1 MSSRTEG
8 FGAIETGLTCE
19 TLGDRGTDP
28 FVPLAKPDGGNIAGC
43 DASVCIIAARMT
55 PAFPHLLE
63 PVDFGHTTLR
73 NRVVMGSMHVK
84 LEDRASDIKKLA
96 AYFAARARGGA
107 GLIVTGGYA
116 PNRRGW
122 LLPFAG
128 DMTSASDAR
137 RHQEVTGAVHAEDGK
152 IALQILHA
160 GRYSYHPFSLSASAS
175 KSPITPFSAKA
186 MSART
191 VEKTVADFASA
202 AALAREAGYDAV
214 EIMGSEGYLINQFLA
229 PRTNRREDE
238 WGGSPENRR
247 RFPTE
252 IVKAVREK
260 VGEDFLV
267 IYRISAMDL
276 VDDGQTLDEILELAG
291 EVESAGASML
301 TTGIGWHEARV
312 PTIVTSVPRA
322 AFVEQTAA
330 IKQVVEIPVVASNR
344 INMPQQAEQ
353 LIAEGK
359 ADLIQMARPFLA
371 DPDWVNKAAAGKERL
386 INTCIACNQA
396 CLDHTF
402 RNKRASCL
410 VNPRAAYE
418 TELLIEPAAKPR
430 RVAVVGAGPAG
441 LACST
446 TLAERGHHVVLY
458 EASEAIGG
466 QFNLARRIPGKE
478 EFDETI
484 RYFDALLEEHGVE
497 RRFGTRVTAD
507 ELRAAGFDAV
517 VVATG
522 VEGRTPSIPG
532 VDHAKVRSYQ
542 EAIEDPAGNG
552 HTVAVIGA
560 GGIGFDV
567 SELLTTEDSPTLD
580 LAVWRNEWGVAP
592 EHDTRGGLVAPELP
606 TSPRKVVLLQRKDDA
621 LGKGLGKTSGWVHR
635 AVLKKKQVEMVQG
648 ARYDKIDDAGLHISF
663 GKEHGQQ
670 RVIEADT
677 IVLCAGQESARG
689 LYDDL
694 VAASDVEVHIIGGA
708 DVAAELD
715 AKRAIRQGTELAAKL

>member
-1 MSSRTEG
+1 MES
-8 FGAIETGLTCE
+8 AY
-19 TLGDRGTDP
+19 
-28 FVPLAKPDGGNIAGC
+28 
-43 DASVCIIAARMT
+43 
-55 PAFPHLLE
+55 PHLLE
-63 PVDFGHTTLR
+63 PIDFGHTQLR

-84 LEDRASDIKKLA
+84 LEDRASDVHKLA
-96 AYFAARARGGA
+96 AYFAERARGGA
-107 GLIVTGGYA
+107 GLVVTGGYS

-137 RHQEVTGAVHAEDGK
+137 RHKTITDAVHAEDGK

-186 MSART
+186 MSSRT
-191 VEKTVADFASA
+191 VERTVQDFARA
-202 AALAREAGYDAV
+202 AVLAREAGYDAV

-229 PRTNRREDE
+229 PRTNKREDE

-247 RFPTE
+247 RFPRE
-252 IVKAVREK
+252 IIKAVREQA
-260 VGEDFLV
+260 GDDFLV
-267 IYRISAMDL
+267 IYRISALDL
-276 VDDGQTLDEILELAG
+276 VDDGQTIEEILELAG
-291 EVESAGASML
+291 EIETAGASML

-322 AFVEQTAA
+322 AFIEQTAA
-330 IKQVVEIPVVASNR
+330 IKHVVDIPVVASNR
-344 INMPQQAEQ
+344 INMPDQAEA
-353 LIAEGK
+353 LLAEGK
-359 ADLIQMARPFLA
+359 ADMIQMARPFLA
-371 DPDWVNKAAAGKERL
+371 DPEWVNKAAAGKPQL

-418 TELLIEPAAKPR
+418 TELVIEPADASR
-430 RVAVVGAGPAG
+430 RIAVVGAGPAG

-446 TLAERGHHVVLY
+446 TLAERGHSVTLF
-458 EASEAIGG
+458 EAAQQIGG

-484 RYFDALLEEHGVE
+484 RYFDALIDERGVE
-497 RRFGTRVTAD
+497 RRLGTRATAA
-507 ELRAAGFDAV
+507 ELASEGFDAV
-517 VVATG
+517 VIATG
-522 VEGRTPSIPG
+522 VKARTPDIPG
-532 VDHAKVRSYQ
+532 VDHPKVRSYQ

-552 HTVAVIGA
+552 AQVAVIGA

-567 SELLTTEDSPTLD
+567 SELLVNETSPTLD
-580 LAVWRNEWGVAP
+580 LAEWRREWGVAP
-592 EHDTRGGLVAPELP
+592 EFETRGGIVDAEVTP
-606 TSPRKVVLLQRKDDA
+606 SPRKVVLLQRKQDA

-635 AVLKKKQVEMVQG
+635 AVLKKKQVEMVAG
-648 ARYDKIDDAGLHISF
+648 ARYERIDDDGLHISF
-663 GKEHGQQ
+663 GKDHEES
-670 RVIEADT
+670 RTIPADT
-677 IVLCAGQESARG
+677 IVLCAGQESVR
-689 LYDDL
+689 DL
-694 VAASDVEVHIIGGA
+694 FDELSESGIETHVIGGA

-715 AKRAIRQGTELAAKL
+715 AKRAIRQGTELAARL

>member
-1 MSSRTEG
+1 MS
-8 FGAIETGLTCE
+8 
-19 TLGDRGTDP
+19 DY
-28 FVPLAKPDGGNIAGC
+28 
-43 DASVCIIAARMT
+43 
-55 PAFPHLLE
+55 PHLLE
-63 PVDFGHTTLR
+63 PLDFGHTKLR

-84 LEDRASDIKKLA
+84 LEDRAADIKKLA
-96 AYFAARARGGA
+96 AYFATRAKGGA
-107 GLIVTGGYA
+107 GLMVTGGYS

-128 DMTSASDAR
+128 EMVSGRDAR
-137 RHQEVTGAVHAEDGK
+137 RHQTVTNAVHAEDGK

-160 GRYSYHPFSLSASAS
+160 GRYSYHPFSLSASSS

-191 VEKTVADFASA
+191 VEKTVNDFADA
-202 AALAREAGYDAV
+202 AVLAREAGYDAV
-214 EIMGSEGYLINQFLA
+214 EIMGSEGYLVNQFLA
-229 PRTNRREDE
+229 PRTNQREDD

-276 VDDGQTLDEILELAG
+276 VDDGQTIDEILALAD
-291 EVESAGASML
+291 EIEQAGASML

-322 AFVEQTAA
+322 AFADQTAM
-330 IKQVVEIPVVASNR
+330 IKQVVDIPVVASNR
-344 INMPQQAEQ
+344 INMPDQAEQ
-353 LIAEGK
+353 LLADGK
-359 ADLIQMARPFLA
+359 ADLVQMARPFLA
-371 DPDWVNKAAAGKERL
+371 DPEWVNKAAAGKPEL

-402 RNKRASCL
+402 KNKRATCL

-418 TELLIEPAAKPR
+418 TELILTQVELPR

-446 TLAERGHHVVLY
+446 GLAERGHTVTLF
-458 EASEAIGG
+458 EASEGIGG

-484 RYFDALLEEHGVE
+484 RYFDALLDEQGVE

-507 ELRAAGFDAV
+507 QLRAENFDAV

-532 VDHAKVRSYQ
+532 VEHVKVRSYT

-552 HTVAVIGA
+552 KTVAVIGA

-567 SELLTTEDSPTLD
+567 SELLTNEESPTLD
-580 LAVWRNEWGVAP
+580 LAAWKQEWGVAP
-592 EHDTRGGLVAPELP
+592 EQETRGGIIEP
-606 TSPRKVVLLQRKDDA
+606 TIPPSPRKVVLLQRKDES
-621 LGKGLGKTSGWVHR
+621 LGRGLGKTSGWVHR
-635 AVLKKKQVEMVQG
+635 AVLQKKQVEMIKG
-648 ARYDKIDDAGLHISF
+648 ARYDKIDDAGLHISL
-663 GKEHGQQ
+663 GKEHEES
-670 RVIEADT
+670 RTIEADT
-677 IVLCAGQESARG
+677 IVLCAGQESVRS
-689 LYDDL
+689 LYDEL
-694 VAASDVEVHIIGGA
+694 IEAGVEAHLIGGA
-708 DVAAELD
+708 DVAVEID
-715 AKRAIRQGTELAAKL
+715 AKRAIRQGTELAAEL

>member
-1 MSSRTEG
+1 MS
-8 FGAIETGLTCE
+8 
-19 TLGDRGTDP
+19 DY
-28 FVPLAKPDGGNIAGC
+28 
-43 DASVCIIAARMT
+43 
-55 PAFPHLLE
+55 PHLLE
-63 PVDFGHTTLR
+63 PLDFGHTKLR

-96 AYFAARARGGA
+96 AYFAARAKGGA
-107 GLIVTGGYA
+107 GLMVTGGYS

-128 DMTSASDAR
+128 EMVSSRDAR
-137 RHQEVTGAVHAEDGK
+137 RHQTVTGAVHAEDGK
-152 IALQILHA
+152 IAMQLLHA

-191 VEKTVADFASA
+191 VEKTVNDFADA

-229 PRTNRREDE
+229 PRTNKRDDD
-238 WGGSPENRR
+238 WGGTPENRR

-276 VDDGQTLDEILELAG
+276 VDDGQTIDEILALAD
-291 EVESAGASML
+291 EIEQAGASML

-322 AFVEQTAA
+322 AFAEQTAT
-330 IKQVVEIPVVASNR
+330 IKQVVDIPVVASNR
-344 INMPQQAEQ
+344 INMPDQAEK
-353 LIAEGK
+353 LLAEGK
-359 ADLIQMARPFLA
+359 ADLVQMARPFLA
-371 DPDWVNKAAAGKERL
+371 DPDWVNKAAAGKPQL

-402 RNKRASCL
+402 KNKRASCL

-418 TELLIEPAAKPR
+418 TELVLAPVETSR
-430 RVAVVGAGPAG
+430 RIAVVGAGPAG

-446 TLAERGHHVVLY
+446 GLAERGHTVTLF
-458 EASEAIGG
+458 EASAEIGG

-484 RYFDALLEEHGVE
+484 RYFDALLDELGVE
-497 RRFGTRVTAD
+497 RRFSTRATA
-507 ELRAAGFDAV
+507 ESLRGEGFDSV
-517 VVATG
+517 VIATG

-532 VDHAKVRSYQ
+532 VEHAKVRSYT
-542 EAIEDPAGNG
+542 EAIEDPEGNG
-552 HTVAVIGA
+552 KTVAVIGA

-567 SELLTTEDSPTLD
+567 SELLTNEESPTLD
-580 LAVWRNEWGVAP
+580 LTAWKAEWGVSP
-592 EHDTRGGLVAPELP
+592 ELETRGGIVDP
-606 TSPRKVVLLQRKDDA
+606 TIPPSPRKVVLLQRKDES
-621 LGKGLGKTSGWVHR
+621 LGRGLGKTSGWVHR
-635 AVLKKKQVEMVQG
+635 AVLQKKQVEMIKG
-648 ARYDKIDDAGLHISF
+648 ARYDKIDDEGLHISF
-663 GKEHGQQ
+663 GKELKES
-670 RVIEADT
+670 RTIAADT
-677 IVLCAGQESARG
+677 IVLCAGQESVRG
-689 LYDDL
+689 LYDEL
-694 VAASDVEVHIIGGA
+694 IAAGVEAHLIGGA
-708 DVAAELD
+708 DVAAEVD
-715 AKRAIRQGTELAAKL
+715 AKRAIRQGTELAAQL

>member
-1 MSSRTEG
+1 MPS
-8 FGAIETGLTCE
+8 
-19 TLGDRGTDP
+19 P
-28 FVPLAKPDGGNIAGC
+28 Y
-43 DASVCIIAARMT
+43 
-55 PAFPHLLE
+55 PHLLE
-63 PVDFGHTTLR
+63 PIDFGHTQLR

-107 GLIVTGGYA
+107 GLLVTGGYA

-128 DMTSASDAR
+128 EMVSSRDAR
-137 RHQEVTGAVHAEDGK
+137 RHREVTGAVHAEDGK

-160 GRYSYHPFSLSASAS
+160 GRYAYHPFSLSASTT
-175 KSPITPFSAKA
+175 KSPITPFGAKE

-191 VEKTVADFASA
+191 VAKTVEDFADA
-202 AALAREAGYDAV
+202 AVLAREAGYDAV

-229 PRTNRREDE
+229 PRTNKRDDD

-252 IVKAVREK
+252 IIKAVRRK
-260 VGEDFLV
+260 VGDDFLV
-267 IYRISAMDL
+267 IYRISAIDL
-276 VDDGQTLDEILELAG
+276 VDDGQTVDEILELAG
-291 EVESAGASML
+291 EIESAGASML

-322 AFVEQTAA
+322 AFIEQTAA
-330 IKQVVEIPVVASNR
+330 IKSVVEIPVVASNR
-344 INMPQQAEQ
+344 INMPGPAEE
-353 LIAEGK
+353 LLAAGK

-402 RNKRASCL
+402 SNKRASCL

-418 TELLIEPAAKPR
+418 TELLVEPTDSPR
-430 RVAVVGAGPAG
+430 RIAVVGAGPAG

-446 TLAERGHHVVLY
+446 TLAERGHDVVLF
-458 EASEAIGG
+458 EATDRIGG

-484 RYFDALLEEHGVE
+484 RYFDALLDERGVE
-497 RRFGTRVTAD
+497 RRFGERVTSEA
-507 ELRAAGFDAV
+507 LRAENFSAV

-522 VEGRTPSIPG
+522 VEGRTPAIPG
-532 VDHAKVRSYQ
+532 VDHAKVRGYQ
-542 EAIEDPAGNG
+542 DAIEDPTGNG
-552 HTVAVIGA
+552 ETVAVIGA

-567 SELLTTEDSPTLD
+567 SELLTTDHSPTLD
-580 LAVWRNEWGVAP
+580 LKTWNEEWGVAP
-592 EHDTRGGLVAPELP
+592 EHETRGGLVAPTVP
-606 TSPRKVVLLQRKDDA
+606 SSPRKVVLLQRKDDA

-635 AVLKKKQVEMVQG
+635 AVLKKKQVEMVKG
-648 ARYDKIDDAGLHISF
+648 ARYDRIDDAGLHISV
-663 GKEHGQQ
+663 GKDHAEQ
-670 RVIEADT
+670 RVIAADT
-677 IVLCAGQESARG
+677 IVLCAGQESVRG
-689 LYDDL
+689 IYDEL
-694 VAASDVEVHIIGGA
+694 VEASDVEVHLIGGA
-708 DVAAELD
+708 DVAAEVD
-715 AKRAIRQGTELAAKL
+715 AKRAIRQGTELGARL

>member
-1 MSSRTEG
+1 
-8 FGAIETGLTCE
+8 
-19 TLGDRGTDP
+19 
-28 FVPLAKPDGGNIAGC
+28 
-43 DASVCIIAARMT
+43 MT
-55 PAFPHLLE
+55 PAYPHLLE
-63 PVDFGHTTLR
+63 PLDFGHTKLR

-84 LEDRASDIKKLA
+84 LEDRASDIGKLA

-137 RHQEVTGAVHAEDGK
+137 RHREVTGAVHAEDGR

-160 GRYSYHPFSLSASAS
+160 GRYAYHPFSLSASAS
-175 KSPITPFSAKA
+175 KSPITPFSAKE

-191 VEKTVADFASA
+191 VEKTVRDFANA
-202 AALAREAGYDAV
+202 AVLAREAGYDAV

-229 PRTNRREDE
+229 PRTNKREDD
-238 WGGSPENRR
+238 WGGSPEKRR

-252 IVKAVREK
+252 IVRAVREK

-267 IYRISAMDL
+267 VYRISAMDL
-276 VDDGQTLDEILELAG
+276 VDDGQTLEEILELAG
-291 EVESAGASML
+291 EIESAGASML

-322 AFVEQTAA
+322 AFAEQTFA
-330 IKQVVEIPVVASNR
+330 IKQVVDIPVVASNR
-344 INMPQQAEQ
+344 INMPDQAEQ
-353 LIAEGK
+353 LLAEGK
-359 ADLIQMARPFLA
+359 ADLVQMARPFLA
-371 DPDWVNKAAAGKERL
+371 DPDWVNKAATGRERL

-402 RNKRASCL
+402 SNKRASCL

-418 TELLIEPAAKPR
+418 TELVVERAPAAR
-430 RVAVVGAGPAG
+430 RIAVVGAGPAG

-446 TLAERGHHVVLY
+446 TLAERGHEVTLF
-458 EASEAIGG
+458 EASDSIGG

-484 RYFDALLEEHGVE
+484 RYFDAMLDEHGVT
-497 RRFGTRVTAD
+497 RRFGVRATA
-507 ELRAAGFDAV
+507 EQLRADGFDAV
-517 VVATG
+517 VIATG
-522 VEGRTPSIPG
+522 VEARTPSIPG
-532 VDHAKVRSYQ
+532 VDHAKVRTYG

-552 HTVAVIGA
+552 QTVAVIGA

-567 SELLTTEDSPTLD
+567 SELLTTDESPTLD
-580 LAVWRNEWGVAP
+580 LPVWREEWGVGP
-592 EHDTRGGLVAPELP
+592 EHETRGGIVAPTMP
-606 TSPRKVVLLQRKDDA
+606 TSPRKVVLLQRKDGA

-635 AVLKKKQVEMVQG
+635 AVLKKKQVEMIQG

-663 GKEHGQQ
+663 GKDHAEQ

-677 IVLCAGQESARG
+677 IVLCAGQESVRD
-689 LYDDL
+689 LYDEL
-694 VAASDVEVHIIGGA
+694 AAASDVEVHVIGGA

>member
-1 MSSRTEG
+1 MESRY
-8 FGAIETGLTCE
+8 
-19 TLGDRGTDP
+19 
-28 FVPLAKPDGGNIAGC
+28 
-43 DASVCIIAARMT
+43 
-55 PAFPHLLE
+55 PHLLE
-63 PVDFGHTTLR
+63 PIDFGHTKLA

-84 LEDRASDIKKLA
+84 LEDRASDVHKLA

-128 DMTSASDAR
+128 DMTSSSDAK
-137 RHQEVTGAVHAEDGK
+137 RHRTITDAVHVEGGK

-160 GRYSYHPFSLSASAS
+160 GRYAYHPFSLSASAS

-191 VEKTVADFASA
+191 VERTVNDFARA

-247 RFPTE
+247 RFPRE
-252 IVKAVREK
+252 IVRAVRER
-260 VGEDFLV
+260 VGDDFLV
-267 IYRISAMDL
+267 IYRISALDL
-276 VDDGQTLDEILELAG
+276 VDDGQTIEEILELAG
-291 EVESAGASML
+291 EIESAGASML

-322 AFVEQTAA
+322 AFADQTAA
-330 IKQVVEIPVVASNR
+330 IKQLVGIPVVASNR
-344 INMPQQAEQ
+344 INMPDHAER
-353 LIAEGK
+353 LLADGK

-371 DPDWVNKAAAGKERL
+371 DPDWVNKAAAGRTEL

-396 CLDHTF
+396 CLDNTF
-402 RNKRASCL
+402 QNRRASCL

-418 TELLIEPAAKPR
+418 TELVLEPVELAR
-430 RVAVVGAGPAG
+430 RIAVVGAGPAG
-441 LACST
+441 LACAT
-446 TLAERGHHVVLY
+446 GLAERGHSVTLY
-458 EASEAIGG
+458 EAQDQIGG

-484 RYFDALLEEHGVE
+484 RYFDALLEERGVE
-497 RRFGTRVTAD
+497 CVFGHRVTAE
-507 ELRAAGFDAV
+507 ELASEGYDAV

-522 VEGRTPSIPG
+522 VRARTPEIPG
-532 VDHAKVRSYQ
+532 VEHAMVRSYQ
-542 EAIEDPAGNG
+542 QAIEDPASNG
-552 HTVAVIGA
+552 RRVAVIGA

-567 SELLTTEDSPTLD
+567 AELLTTDESPTLD
-580 LAVWRNEWGVAP
+580 LAAWQAEWGVGP
-592 EHDTRGGLVAPELP
+592 QFETRGGLVDAVMP
-606 TSPRKVVLLQRKDDA
+606 TNPREVVLLQRKDAA
-621 LGKGLGKTSGWVHR
+621 LGKGLNKTSGWVHR
-635 AVLKKKQVEMVQG
+635 TILKKKQVEMVKG
-648 ARYDKIDDAGLHISF
+648 VRYDAIDDDGLHISF
-663 GKEHGQQ
+663 GKDFGQS
-670 RVIEADT
+670 RTIGVDT
-677 IVLCAGQESARG
+677 IVLCAGQESVSELHG
-689 LYDDL
+689 ELI
-694 VAASDVEVHIIGGA
+694 AAGVESHVIGGA

-715 AKRAIRQGTELAAKL
+715 AVRAIRQGTELAARL

>member
-1 MSSRTEG
+1 MS
-8 FGAIETGLTCE
+8 
-19 TLGDRGTDP
+19 DY
-28 FVPLAKPDGGNIAGC
+28 
-43 DASVCIIAARMT
+43 
-55 PAFPHLLE
+55 PHLLE
-63 PVDFGHTTLR
+63 PLDLGHTTLR

-107 GLIVTGGYA
+107 GLMVTGGYS

-128 DMTSASDAR
+128 EMVSSRDAR
-137 RHQEVTGAVHAEDGK
+137 RHRTVTQAVHAEDGK
-152 IALQILHA
+152 IAMQLLHA
-160 GRYSYHPFSLSASAS
+160 GRYAYHPFSLSASAG

-191 VEKTVADFASA
+191 VAKTVSDFADA
-202 AALAREAGYDAV
+202 AVLAREAGYDAV

-252 IVKAVREK
+252 IVRAVRER

-267 IYRISAMDL
+267 IYRISALDL
-276 VDDGQTLDEILELAG
+276 VDDGQTIDEILALAD
-291 EVESAGASML
+291 EIEQAGASML

-322 AFVEQTAA
+322 AFVEQTAT
-330 IKQVVEIPVVASNR
+330 IRQVVSIPVVASNR
-344 INMPQQAEQ
+344 INMPGEAEK
-353 LIAEGK
+353 LLAEGK
-359 ADLIQMARPFLA
+359 ADLVQMARPFLA
-371 DPDWVNKAAAGKERL
+371 DPEWVNKAAAGKPQL

-402 RNKRASCL
+402 KNKRASCL

-418 TELLIEPAAKPR
+418 TELVLTPSKAPR
-430 RVAVVGAGPAG
+430 RIAVVGAGPAG

-446 TLAERGHHVVLY
+446 GLAERGHKVTLF
-458 EASEAIGG
+458 EASDQIGG

-484 RYFDALLEEHGVE
+484 RYFDAMLDELSVE
-497 RRFGTRVTAD
+497 RRFGNRASAET
-507 ELRAAGFDAV
+507 LRSEDFDAV

-522 VEGRTPSIPG
+522 VEGRTPQIPG
-532 VDHAKVRSYQ
+532 VDHAKVRSYTR
-542 EAIEDPAGNG
+542 AIEDPAGNG
-552 HTVAVIGA
+552 QTVAVIGA

-567 SELLTTEDSPTLD
+567 SELLVNEESPTLD
-580 LAVWRNEWGVAP
+580 LATWKREWGVSP
-592 EHDTRGGLVAPELP
+592 EQETRGGIVEADVPP
-606 TSPRKVVLLQRKDDA
+606 SPRKVVLLQRKDES
-621 LGKGLGKTSGWVHR
+621 LGRGLGKTSGWVHR
-635 AVLKKKQVEMVQG
+635 AVLQKKQVEMIKG
-648 ARYDKIDDAGLHISF
+648 ARYDKIDDAGLHVSIGRDHAES
-663 GKEHGQQ
+663 
-670 RVIEADT
+670 RVIAADT
-677 IVLCAGQESARG
+677 IVLCAGQESVRG
-689 LYDDL
+689 LYDEL
-694 VAASDVEVHIIGGA
+694 IAAGIEAHLIGGA
-708 DVAAELD
+708 DVAAEVD
-715 AKRAIRQGTELAAKL
+715 AKRAIRQGTELAAQL